1 MGDGK
6 WGMMQTI
13 PFLSKGKL
21 TPFRPSPIPSSP
33 SPRLMASPA
42 KRLPNNVSGDFF
54 VDSTCIN
61 CDTCR
66 QYAPETFEDGG
77 EFSFVKHQPVHP
89 DSRRNAFR
97 ALLACPTGSIG
108 TQGTNDTKTVIEDF
122 PLEIEDGVF
131 ASGFN
136 SPKSYGGHSYFIRHP
151 EGNWLVD
158 SPRFV
163 PHLVKKFESL
173 GGISKIFLTHRDD
186 VAEAAAFARHFKAER
201 LIHIEERS
209 AQPDAE
215 RFLEGYDPIPVGND
229 FLIIPTPGH
238 TKGHSV
244 LLYQNRFLFSGDH
257 LWWSRERNGLS
268 ASRDFCWYSF
278 DEQLK
283 SFARLKDFQ
292 FEWVLPGHGEKGYLG
307 QNQATRRLDELIAR
321 FS

>member
-1 MGDGK
+1 
-6 WGMMQTI
+6 
-13 PFLSKGKL
+13 
-21 TPFRPSPIPSSP
+21 
-33 SPRLMASPA
+33 MASPA
-42 KRLPNNVSGDFF
+42 KRLPNNVAGDFF

-66 QYAPETFEDGG
+66 QYAPGIFEDDGNH
-77 EFSFVKHQPVHP
+77 SYVKVQPEEP
-89 DSRRNAFR
+89 DGQRLAFR

-108 TQGTNDTKTVIEDF
+108 TQGANETKMVIDDF

-131 ASGFN
+131 ACGFN
-136 SPKSYGGHSYFIRHP
+136 SPKSYGGHSYFILHP

-163 PHLVKKFESL
+163 PHLVKKFENL

-186 VAEAAAFARHFKAER
+186 VAEAAAYARNFKAER
-201 LIHIEERS
+201 LIHIDERS

-215 RFLEGYDPIPVGND
+215 RFFEGNDPIPAGND

-244 LLYQNRFLFSGDH
+244 LLYRNRFLFSGDH

-278 DEQLK
+278 PEQLK
-283 SFARLKDFQ
+283 SLARLKDFR
-292 FEWVLPGHGEKGYLG
+292 FEWVLPGHGEAKKLPVEYIKDSLES
-307 QNQATRRLDELIAR
+307 LLKR
-321 FS
+321 FKS